1 MYTRNI
7 THRAQVFALSCWVLI
22 GATAEA
28 SAQGLIF
35 SNDFESGR
43 LCVWS
48 SHPCDPAALLGLPA
62 HYEQQASAL
71 IQSSSCVPPS
81 DDLETMTKLV
91 AMALLQRAISVEGIY
106 SPFLETYPLDDDD
119 GDGFSPLPD
128 PEPATLRAKDCND
141 NDRNAHPMLADDGGV
156 EDGNCNGVF
165 GVEPGSGL
173 SYEDLLCAPYEDTEN
188 LLVFGDALAS
198 GFNMDVSCLDGEFAS
213 CMETGLDSLYSF
225 PWQSFLTGTDV
236 ADSIYL
242 EVRDRDRCAHR
253 QWMNLAVPDDEIAQ
267 FDRQVS
273 RLTVPPGVARA
284 SFVVAFFG
292 LGDICEDDLDSMTNP
307 QDFQS
312 RLLRGLADLDLK
324 LAPGSVVLLLGL
336 PAVNPMILLVENEIY
351 PSSPVIGSPDS
362 YTYSD
367 VYEYLNC
374 LEASSCPIITTS
386 DVGSRMAATMRAS
399 EFDFVLQSTVQTQ
412 GFNNFILAYI
422 DSDEVYQDAS
432 DLMVDAGID
441 PILLFT
447 SFDGLHPRL
456 EYSNFLAEALFDIM
470 ETRFPGLLN
479 DPNPNNATIEA
490 LFGDQGG
497 H

>member
-1 MYTRNI
+1 MYSRNSTRC
-7 THRAQVFALSCWVLI
+7 AQVLVLSCWVLI
-22 GATAEA
+22 GVASEA
-28 SAQGLIF
+28 SSQGLIF

-71 IQSSSCVPPS
+71 IQGSSCVPPS
-81 DDLETMTKLV
+81 VDSETMTKLV
-91 AMALLQRAISVEGIY
+91 AMALLQRAISVEGSY

-128 PEPATLRAKDCND
+128 PGPATLRAKDCND
-141 NDRNAHPMLADDGGV
+141 NDRNAHPMLAGDGGV
-156 EDGNCNGVF
+156 EDGNCNGIF
-165 GVEPGSGL
+165 GTESGSGL

-198 GFNMDVSCLDGEFAS
+198 GFHMDVSCLDGEFAS
-213 CMETGLDSLYSF
+213 CMETGLDTLYNF

-236 ADSIYL
+236 ANSFHL
-242 EVRDRDRCAHR
+242 EVRERDRCAHR
-253 QWMNLAVPDDEIAQ
+253 QWMNLAVPDDEIVH

-273 RLTVPPGVARA
+273 RLTVPAGVSRS

-292 LGDICEDDLDSMTNP
+292 LGDICADDLGSMTDP

-336 PAVNPMILLVENEIY
+336 PAVNPIILSIENEIY
-351 PSSPVIGSPDS
+351 PSSPDVGSPDS

-374 LEASSCPIITTS
+374 LEASSCPIITTN

-399 EFDFVLQSTVQTQ
+399 ELDAVIQQVVMNQS
-412 GFNNFILAYI
+412 FNNFILVFI
-422 DSDEVYQDAS
+422 DSDEVHQDAS
-432 DLMVDAGID
+432 ELMVDAGID

-456 EYSNFLAEALFDIM
+456 EYSNSLAEALIDIM
-470 ETRFPGLLN
+470 ESRFPGLLN

-497 H
+497 N